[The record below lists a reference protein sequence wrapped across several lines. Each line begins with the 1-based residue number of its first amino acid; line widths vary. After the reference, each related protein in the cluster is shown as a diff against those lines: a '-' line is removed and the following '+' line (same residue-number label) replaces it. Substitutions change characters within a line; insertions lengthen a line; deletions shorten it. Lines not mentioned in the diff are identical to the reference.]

1 MRVLRHFSRL
11 LAIAALAAHAPACSS
26 DDAAPAAANPA
37 DEAGTTTGGG
47 GADGGGS
54 ADVFSVAHDA
64 ATSPAPG
71 IRGIFY
77 SVRWSATLLY
87 P

>member
-1 MRVLRHFSRL
+1 MRVLRHFSHL

-26 DDAAPAAANPA
+26 DDAAPAASANPA
-37 DEAGTTTGGG
+37 DEAGTTT
-47 GADGGGS
+47 A
-54 ADVFSVAHDA
+54 AVAHDA

-71 IRGIFY
+71 IRGILY
-77 SVRWSATLLY
+77 SVRWTATLLY